1 MNDDEILKKLLSYGV
16 AEAPD
21 ELELRVNK
29 KIEEEIGR
37 IPYSNF
43 PGFSI
48 GWIPFSLSAA
58 GLVFGIFSLAVFFF
72 PGLRPALDL
81 IGSVISA
88 ILSPSV
94 MVVVLSVIALVL
106 VDFLVERRIEKVL
119 SNFRAN

>member
-29 KIEEEIGR
+29 KIEEEVGR
-37 IPYSNF
+37 TPYSNF
-43 PGFSI
+43 LGFAI

-58 GLVFGIFSLAVFFF
+58 GLVFGVFSLAVFFF
-72 PGLRPALDL
+72 PSLRPGLDL

-106 VDFLVERRIEKVL
+106 VDFLVEKVL
-119 SNFRAN
+119 SNFRAK